1 MTEPNVS
8 IKNLSSKL
16 IEEAA
21 QLVLQNEAE
30 CVNLCEIIFDE
41 NAQDCYAVICE
52 EKIVGAFCFRNRRTV
67 FHCLPF
73 TKYKTALDK
82 ILCQKTQSVFY
93 EFFADEKPFCINGEA
108 SGSLFFKNIFRYKK
122 NPAHVKIMNEYIL
135 MQKNSAQDKKSSV
148 HDPIQ
153 SSENSFRIFHAMAS
167 DEEKLFPLE
176 RAYQIEEV
184 IPPNFA
190 FSDQLLRDSFKLN
203 LQSQKILALEIGN
216 TPVAKAAIA
225 ACGQNCA
232 LLGGVY
238 TLPEFRR
245 KGFAAI
251 LIRQILG
258 ILASEN
264 KIASLYVKKKNLAAV
279 ELYKKLGFESIGEYR
294 LVYF

>member
-21 QLVLQNEAE
+21 QLVLPNEAE
-30 CVNLCEIIFDE
+30 CVNLCETVFHK
-41 NAQDCYAVICE
+41 NAQDCYAVICDE
-52 EKIVGAFCFRNRRTV
+52 SIVGVFCFRNRRTI

-73 TKYKTALDK
+73 TKYKSALDK

-153 SSENSFRIFHAMAS
+153 SSENSLRIFHAMAS

-203 LQSQKILALEIGN
+203 FQSQKIFALEVSDA
-216 TPVAKAAIA
+216 PVAKAAITSF
-225 ACGQNCA
+225 GENFA

-238 TLPEFRR
+238 TLPEARR
-245 KGFAAI
+245 KGFAAA
-251 LIRQILG
+251 LIRHILRH
-258 ILASEN
+258 LAAEN
-264 KIASLYVKKKNLAAV
+264 KSVSLYVKKKNLAAV
-279 ELYKKLGFESIGEYR
+279 ELYKSLGFESAGEYR
-294 LVYF
+294 LIYF